1 MNNDVRSDSDH
12 ASRPSRPISDH
23 GLIGDLR
30 SAALI
35 GSDGTIDWFC
45 LPRFDSPSVF
55 AALLDTDRG
64 GSWQLRPRD
73 DEFRSLQFYLPDSN
87 ILITRF
93 MTEDGVAEVHDFMPL
108 LKANDDQHRQRLVRR
123 VLGVRGTLAMRTALA
138 ARPDYG
144 SEQPNSTAL
153 GGGVMITSDSIA
165 LGLSATTELRIE
177 GGDVL
182 AEVELTEG
190 DSVVFVL
197 EVLADGGKPTPCDQ
211 AQARELFEATNAFWR
226 SWLAKSTYT
235 GRWRETV
242 NRSALTLKML
252 THEPTG
258 AIIAAPT
265 TSLPEVLGGSRNW
278 DYRYVWT
285 RDAAFSL
292 YALLHLGFTEE
303 AAAFIG
309 WLSKRLGDDKTHGG
323 DDLGPLRVLYD
334 IDGNVP
340 ADEHEI
346 DHLAGYAGS
355 RPVRVGNAAVGQLQ
369 LDIYG
374 ELIDSVYLFNKYGAG
389 ISYDA
394 WHDLVETVEWMMAN
408 WRRPDAGMWEIRG
421 EPQAHT
427 SSRLMCWVA
436 IERMIR
442 TARQRG
448 LPGDIGA
455 WSQARDE
462 IYAEIMDA
470 SWNPEVGCFMSFPGS
485 DTVDAS
491 ALLMPMLKF
500 LAPTDPRFLS
510 SLAVIEERLVSDS
523 LVFRYDP
530 SHTADGVGQSG
541 DPEGTFS
548 LCSFWYVEAL
558 TRTGRLEEA
567 RLALEKMFTY
577 ANPLGLYAEQVGI
590 TGEQLGNFPQAFT
603 HLALISAATNL
614 DRQLG

>member
-1 MNNDVRSDSDH
+1 MSDT
-12 ASRPSRPISDH
+12 RPTRPISDH

-30 SAALI
+30 TAALI

-45 LPRFDSPSVF
+45 CPRFDSPSVF
-55 AALLDTDRG
+55 ADLLDGDQG
-64 GSWQLRPRD
+64 GAWRLYPSDSDVRT
-73 DEFRSLQFYLPDSN
+73 LQFYLPDSN

-93 MTEDGVAEVHDFMPL
+93 MTDAGVAEVHDFMPV
-108 LKANDDQHRQRLVRR
+108 LKPHDDQHRQRLVRR
-123 VLGVRGTLAMRTALA
+123 VLGVRGRLSMTTTLS

-144 SEQPNSTAL
+144 REHPQTETVD
-153 GGGVMITSDSIA
+153 GGVVIRSDSIT
-165 LGLSATTELRIE
+165 LGLSASPELRCTD
-177 GGDVL
+177 GDVT
-182 AEVELTEG
+182 AEFELSEG
-190 DSVVFVL
+190 DRALFVL
-197 EVLADGGKPTPCDQ
+197 EVLADDAEVTPCTDED
-211 AQARELFEATNAFWR
+211 AFGLFQATNAFWR
-226 SWLAKSTYT
+226 SWLAQSTYT

-242 NRSALTLKML
+242 NRSALTLKLL
-252 THEPTG
+252 THEPSG

-278 DYRYVWT
+278 DYRYVWM

-292 YALLHLGFTEE
+292 YALLHLGFTDE

-309 WLSKRLGDDKTHGG
+309 WLSERLGDDQTHGG
-323 DDLGPLRVLYD
+323 EDLGPLRVLYD

-340 ADEHEI
+340 ADEGTL
-346 DHLAGYAGS
+346 DQLSGYADS
-355 RPVRVGNAAVGQLQ
+355 RPVRVGNAAAGQLQ

-394 WHDLVETVEWMMAN
+394 WADLVRTVEWMMAN
-408 WRRPDAGMWEIRG
+408 WRRPDAGMWETRG
-421 EPQAHT
+421 EPQHHT

-448 LPGDIGA
+448 LPGDIAA
-455 WSQARDE
+455 WSKARDE

-470 SWNPEVGCFMSFPGS
+470 AWDPEVGCFMSYPGS
-485 DTVDAS
+485 DSVDAS
-491 ALLMPMLKF
+491 TLLMPMLKF
-500 LAPTDPRFLS
+500 VAPTDPRFLS
-510 SLAVIEERLVSDS
+510 SLAVIEDRLVSDS

-530 SHTADGVGQSG
+530 SATDDGVGEG
-541 DPEGTFS
+541 GGPEGTFS